1 MENILDI
8 ESALLPIYQGTES
21 QYEDIVY
28 SYFRMLFEKRGYII
42 KIKRSGF
49 SEIDK
54 HIPSYSSGNIGKGS
68 CDAYIFSSN
77 DYLSFHSMLE
87 LESNGNIDDGIK
99 QIKHYAQGLNNV
111 YENCKIGKDIKLI
124 VFDGCVLWIAN
135 YNFKTKSFTIIQDKI
150 DAQKRRK
157 ECTEKIK
164 TLFPL
169 REAYSSDIDV
179 KKVINELRKSLRGHS
194 KLQANKAFIM
204 TIYASLYSC
213 TQKRSFDEA
222 WGEIKSSE
230 DEYEKKLASSIDDLK
245 REINNSVEF
254 EEMRRLYEKIA
265 SNLFELS
272 SNKGVDLYG
281 FIFEEL
287 ASKESKKDN
296 GEYYTPRHTIHPL
309 IQSVLDNYL
318 KWNKGDLS
326 QKIVLDPFCGSAGFL
341 YEYIRVIKSKFS
353 LSNLEIE
360 NITKKS
366 IYGADKN
373 NIFAAYLNLYLLGDG
388 AANLKQVKT
397 SINWREHFLY
407 NSSQDSISILDI
419 DQIKRN
425 IKNAKNDLQY
435 FIKLYDPKNA
445 YPNDFNEG
453 YVSEESLFAVDN
465 YLKSKHSHYDKD
477 NMGGV
482 DLLLTNIPYGKT
494 TNIAQQIIE
503 NGEALYNSLESNSLR
518 ECIDFLRPAKQING
532 KIVEEGGLAVVVVP
546 DSVLENPSDKAIRD
560 YLISRCDILAIIR
573 LPSYTFSPYAM
584 EQTYCLV
591 FRKIAP
597 EMFDY
602 NRILNNPCFMY
613 YSLSDGK
620 ANSQNRYKTELMH
633 KVSVKTDKLR
643 KIDVLQYLHDD
654 FSACF
659 DPMVVDD
666 SCSYKSKLELAWN
679 YGYSSKNKEWDQS
692 RITETW
698 NGNSYE
704 VKEGKKWGFYEI
716 KRYKREI
723 EKPIK
728 NAKLT
733 QKVNE
738 YILDN
743 DMTDSISDMDFE
755 EVRMIFL
762 RDLKLSPKEKE
773 IVKNVSYIKKTENG
787 FNLVILEIIDDVDLD
802 PDSFRYLCPR
812 EENIDINEIGEYLQK
827 QNIRDAN
834 DIVDA
839 FSNNITNRKDKENKT
854 TKRISDLFYV
864 SQGVQFSKADAYN
877 SPGSIP
883 VYTAATDGPAY
894 FVKENLPGREMLK
907 GPALIWSRKG
917 AKAGTIQLEE
927 RQQFFYTTDV
937 SGAMLPIKR
946 MSLEALIFYQYYI
959 AGQVKKER
967 QSKSNNSQLNKSK
980 LENLKIFEFD
990 DAEKVGR
997 IIKSILGHEED
1008 LSFVEPAPPVILS
1021 DYKEGCI
1028 PLYTLRAACGYF
1040 EDGEVPEAEGWIDA
1054 SGNDFTPDPKR
1065 HFAVHAKGD
1074 SMLNKIK
1081 DGDICVFEWYRA
1093 GSREGEIVLT
1103 ECSEKDLDY
1112 GGMYTIKKYHSE
1124 KLFTEEGWQH
1134 TKVELIPLNKDYDV
1148 IELDEDSEYRTVG
1161 IFKCVLRT

>member
-49 SEIDK
+49 NEIDK
-54 HIPSYSSGNIGKGS
+54 HIPSYSSGTIGKGS

-77 DYLSFHSMLE
+77 YYMSFHSMLE
-87 LESNGNIDDGIK
+87 LESNGNIDEGIK
-99 QIKHYAQGLNNV
+99 QIKHCAQGLNSV
-111 YENCKIGKDIKLI
+111 YENDKLEKNIKLI
-124 VFDGCVLWIAN
+124 VFDGCILWIAN
-135 YNFKTKSFTIIQDKI
+135 YNFNTKKFTIIQDKI
-150 DAQKRRK
+150 DAQKKRK

-164 TLFPL
+164 SLFPYK
-169 REAYSSDIDV
+169 ETYSSDMDV
-179 KKVINELRKSLRGHS
+179 KKIINELRKSLRGHS

-213 TQKRSFDEA
+213 TQKRTFDEA
-222 WGEIKSSE
+222 WEEIKSSE
-230 DEYEKKLASSIDDLK
+230 DEYEKKLASSIEDLQK
-245 REINNSVEF
+245 EINNNVEF
-254 EEMRRLYEKIA
+254 EEMKRLYCKIA

-318 KWNKGDLS
+318 RWNKKELPN
-326 QKIVLDPFCGSAGFL
+326 KIILDPFCGSAGFL

-353 LSNLEIE
+353 LSNSDIE
-360 NITKKS
+360 AITKKS

-397 SINWREHFLY
+397 SINWREHFIYDGNQDKITIY
-407 NSSQDSISILDI
+407 NL

-425 IKNAKNDLQY
+425 IKNTKNDLQF
-435 FIKLYDPKNA
+435 FIKLYDSGNII
-445 YPNDFNEG
+445 PNDFNEDFAN
-453 YVSEESLFAVDN
+453 SDSLSAVDN
-465 YLKSKHSHYDKD
+465 YLESKHSQYDKD
-477 NMGGV
+477 YMGGV

-503 NGEALYNSLESNSLR
+503 NGEAIYNSLESNSLR
-518 ECIDFLRPAKQING
+518 ECIDFLRPAKQVNG

-546 DSVLENPSDKAIRD
+546 DSVLENPSTKPVRD

-602 NRILNNPCFMY
+602 NRLLNKPCFMY

-620 ANSQNRYKTELMH
+620 ANSQNRYRTELMH
-633 KVSVKTDKLR
+633 KVIIKTNKS
-643 KIDVLQYLHDD
+643 KKTEVLQYIHDD

-659 DPMVVDD
+659 DPTTIDD

-679 YGYSSKNKEWDQS
+679 YGFSSKNQDWDQL
-692 RITETW
+692 RITESW
-698 NGNSYE
+698 NGKSYDVE
-704 VKEGKKWGFYEI
+704 KGYKWGFYELQ
-716 KRYKREI
+716 RYKREI
-723 EKPIK
+723 EKVVK

-738 YILDN
+738 YIIDN
-743 DMTDSISDMDFE
+743 DMVESVSEMDFK
-755 EVRMIFL
+755 
-762 RDLKLSPKEKE
+762 DLKKTLLDNLKLTPKEKDLLD
-773 IVKNVSYIKKTENG
+773 IVSYIKKAENG
-787 FNLVILEIIDDVDLD
+787 FNLVILEIIDDIDLD
-802 PDSFRYLCPR
+802 PDSFRYLCPCD
-812 EENIDINEIGEYLQK
+812 EDIDINTIGNYLKK
-827 QNIRDAN
+827 QSKWDFE
-834 DIVDA
+834 DIINV
-839 FSNNITNRKDKENKT
+839 FSNNIINKKDKKQKHI
-854 TKRISDLFYV
+854 KRVSDLFYV
-864 SQGVQFSKADAYN
+864 SQGIQFSKADAYN

-894 FVKENLPGREMLK
+894 FVEDNLPGREKIK

-917 AKAGTIQLEE
+917 AKAGTIQLED
-927 RQQFFYTTDV
+927 RDDISFYTTDV
-937 SGAMLPIKR
+937 SGALKPIND
-946 MSLEALIFYQYYI
+946 MPIESLVFYQYYI
-959 AGQVKKER
+959 AGQVRKER
-967 QSKSNNSQLNKSK
+967 QSKTNNSQLNKSK
-980 LENLKIFEFD
+980 LENLKIIEYQK
-990 DAEKVGR
+990 AKEVGE
-997 IIKSILGHEED
+997 I
-1008 LSFVEPAPPVILS
+1008 ILS
-1021 DYKEGCI
+1021 LLKE
-1028 PLYTLRAACGYF
+1028 
-1040 EDGEVPEAEGWIDA
+1040 
-1054 SGNDFTPDPKR
+1054 
-1065 HFAVHAKGD
+1065 H
-1074 SMLNKIK
+1074 
-1081 DGDICVFEWYRA
+1081 
-1093 GSREGEIVLT
+1093 
-1103 ECSEKDLDY
+1103 
-1112 GGMYTIKKYHSE
+1112 
-1124 KLFTEEGWQH
+1124 
-1134 TKVELIPLNKDYDV
+1134 
-1148 IELDEDSEYRTVG
+1148 
-1161 IFKCVLRT
+1161 